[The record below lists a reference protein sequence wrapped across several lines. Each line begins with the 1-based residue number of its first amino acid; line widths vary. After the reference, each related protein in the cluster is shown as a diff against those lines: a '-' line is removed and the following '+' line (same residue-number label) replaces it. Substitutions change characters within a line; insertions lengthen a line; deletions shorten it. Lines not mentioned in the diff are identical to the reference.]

1 MTEIILRDIA
11 PALAERIR
19 RIGQARGWSEAET
32 LQQLLEAG
40 LRSCE
45 GTAAPPLNE
54 REAGALEAAIAA
66 LEQVPDDPGFALIGR
81 GASRPATE

>member
-1 MTEIILRDIA
+1 MTDIIIRDID

-19 RIGQARGWSEAET
+19 RIGQAQGWSETET

-40 LRSCE
+40 VRSCE
-45 GTAAPPLNE
+45 GPAAPPFNA
-54 REAGALEAAIAA
+54 RESGALEAAIEA

-81 GASRPATE
+81 APTPPAGE